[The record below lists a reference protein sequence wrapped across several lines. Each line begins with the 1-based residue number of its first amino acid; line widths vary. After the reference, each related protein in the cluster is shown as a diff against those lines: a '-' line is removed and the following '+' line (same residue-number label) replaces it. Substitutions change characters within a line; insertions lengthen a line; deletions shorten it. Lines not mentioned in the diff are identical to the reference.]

1 MNKHIK
7 KEIFVALGMLL
18 ITGACL
24 VYEMKPLMYV
34 ISHALLVFLFIV
46 FAIIIWNEKITD
58 ERSLQHRI
66 QSSNIGFTVGG
77 IILGITM
84 VLQILNKGFIDIWVI
99 ITISSMIVAR
109 VISQIWLDKHH

>member
-24 VYEMKPLMYV
+24 VYEMEPLVYA

-46 FAIIIWNEKITD
+46 FAIMTWNEKTND

-66 QSSNIGFTVGG
+66 QSSDIGFTVGG
-77 IILGITM
+77 IVLGITM
-84 VLQILNKGFIDIWVI
+84 VLQILDKGFIDIWII
-99 ITISSMIVAR
+99 ITLSSMIVAR
-109 VISQIWLDKHH
+109 VISQLWLDKHN